1 MARRILLAVLGLASF
16 VLVLAGG
23 VTGGLGG
30 GLLMLGLP
38 LFALGLGATVVGR
51 VRWAFIASRRVGLGV
66 LVAGLTAIGVGGVVS
81 PAPDAAPVAE
91 VDVAPNAAGTSSP
104 PLTTTAPS
112 PTTALSPTTAPSPTT
127 TPPQPP
133 SPAPSARSVE
143 EQIAGAGDAT
153 ALALL
158 GTLEVKGRAPRT
170 GYDRDLFGPR
180 WADTDR
186 NGCDTRNDT
195 LRRDLTGVVL
205 KPGTN
210 GCVVLSG
217 SFVEPYS
224 GAHVDFVRGQGTS
237 ELVHIDHVVALSDAW
252 QKGAQQ
258 WTPQRRLAFANDPLN
273 LLAADGALNQQK
285 GDGDAATW
293 LPPNKA
299 FRCAYVAR
307 QVAVKAKYGAW
318 VTAAERDAVARV
330 LSACPDEPA
339 PSSDAPVE
347 APIAAPP
354 APAPAPSAPAAAS
367 DCDPAYPDVCIP
379 PPSRV
384 GDLDCG
390 DIPHRRFT
398 VLAPDPHR
406 FDGRD
411 GDGIGCES

>member
-1 MARRILLAVLGLASF
+1 MARRILLALLGLVSF
-16 VLVLAGG
+16 LLVLAGG
-23 VTGGLGG
+23 ATGGLGG
-30 GLLMLGLP
+30 GLVMLGLP
-38 LFALGLGATVVGR
+38 LFVLGLGATVVGR
-51 VRWAFIASRRVGLGV
+51 ARWAFIASRRVGLGV
-66 LVAGLTAIGVGGVVS
+66 MVAGLTAIGVGGAVS
-81 PAPDAAPVAE
+81 PAPDAAPLA
-91 VDVAPNAAGTSSP
+91 DVAVAPDAAGTPSP
-104 PLTTTAPS
+104 PRTTTAPS
-112 PTTALSPTTAPSPTT
+112 PTTTS
-127 TPPQPP
+127 PQPP
-133 SPAPSARSVE
+133 PSSPAPSAGSVE

-158 GTLEVKGRAPRT
+158 GNLEVKGRAPRT

-195 LRRDLTGVVL
+195 LRRDLTDVVL

-224 GAHVDFVRGQGTS
+224 GVHVDFVRGQGIS
-237 ELVHIDHVVALSDAW
+237 ELVQIDHVVALSDAW

-273 LLAADGALNQQK
+273 LLAVDGALNQQK
-285 GDGDAATW
+285 GGGDAATW

-307 QVAVKAKYGAW
+307 QVAVKVKYGAW

-354 APAPAPSAPAAAS
+354 APALAPTTLAATS

-379 PPSRV
+379 PPSQV

-390 DIPHRRFT
+390 DIPHRQFT

-406 FDGRD
+406 LDGRD
-411 GDGIGCES
+411 NDGIGCES

>member
-1 MARRILLAVLGLASF
+1 M
-16 VLVLAGG
+16 
-23 VTGGLGG
+23 
-30 GLLMLGLP
+30 
-38 LFALGLGATVVGR
+38 
-51 VRWAFIASRRVGLGV
+51 
-66 LVAGLTAIGVGGVVS
+66 VAGLTAIGVGSAVS
-81 PAPDAAPVAE
+81 PTPDAAPLADVAVAPDAA
-91 VDVAPNAAGTSSP
+91 GTRSP
-104 PLTTTAPS
+104 P
-112 PTTALSPTTAPSPTT
+112 PTTTAPSPTT

-133 SPAPSARSVE
+133 PSSPAPSAGSVE

-195 LRRDLTGVVL
+195 LRRDLTDVVL

-237 ELVHIDHVVALSDAW
+237 ELVQIDHVVALSDAW

-273 LLAADGALNQQK
+273 LLAVDGALNQQK

-307 QVAVKAKYGAW
+307 QVAVKVKYDAW
-318 VTAAERDAVARV
+318 VTAAERGAVARV
-330 LSACPDEPA
+330 LSACPDEPV

-354 APAPAPSAPAAAS
+354 APALAPTTPAATS

-379 PPSRV
+379 PPSQV

-390 DIPHRRFT
+390 DIPRRRFT

-406 FDGRD
+406 LDGRD
-411 GDGIGCES
+411 NDGIGCES